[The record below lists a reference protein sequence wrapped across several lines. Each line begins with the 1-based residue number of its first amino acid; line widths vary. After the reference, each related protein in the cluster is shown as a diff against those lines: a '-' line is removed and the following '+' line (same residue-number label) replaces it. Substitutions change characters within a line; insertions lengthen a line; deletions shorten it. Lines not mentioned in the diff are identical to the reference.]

1 MHAGIG
7 EADRVHKVAGGI
19 LTQYWFSIAL
29 SRIRAD
35 ALGGH
40 NPNFRDLVEKVL
52 NDRGGG
58 RHDSG
63 RNGKGP
69 GKSFA
74 EEVQVSVL
82 RWGRL
87 RRAIIGL
94 AWA

>member
-7 EADRVHKVAGGI
+7 EADRVHKVAGGL
-19 LTQYWFSIAL
+19 LTQYRFSITL

-35 ALGGH
+35 AFGGH
-40 NPNFRDLVEKVL
+40 DPNFRHFIEKVL

-69 GKSFA
+69 GESFA

-87 RRAIIGL
+87 GGTIIGL
-94 AWA
+94 AWV